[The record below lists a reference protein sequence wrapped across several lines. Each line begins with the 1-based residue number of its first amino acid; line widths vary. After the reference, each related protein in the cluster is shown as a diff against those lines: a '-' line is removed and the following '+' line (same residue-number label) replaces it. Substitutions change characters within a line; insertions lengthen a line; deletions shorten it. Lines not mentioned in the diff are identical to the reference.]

1 MRVAA
6 GWNYADFFCFIF
18 YFVFFA
24 WYVRMQD
31 LAGSREAALGTAQ
44 CSEVLCQQ
52 VGYFDSHD
60 ALYQGKK
67 VRDLLSICMVVILL
81 KTIKFINYYVPSTS
95 LLVNVLAKGR
105 MELITFC
112 FVLFLVLFAFS
123 VAFWLRLGSHLAE
136 FSTILGAMKSVAR
149 ALFGDFDVDELEAQY
164 SPNST
169 TVYIFILFA
178 FVLINIVLSIFLAIL
193 SEAQGDVREE
203 EAQKREAKEE
213 RQRKRKEREEQARVS
228 ARMSAQSEASAG
240 LSEPSL
246 KPKKTFCG
254 HVLQILI
261 DFIYALRRSAE
272 EGLTADDEAAEA
284 PNWIKA
290 LEPAEVQRVLNYQ
303 FVRLKKVH
311 TKMNRQAAKVVKQGP
326 VVDDDDDD
334 EEEMSAPPA
343 RPSASV
349 VPGGPVAQARARGAA
364 RASVRGANVGADVAV
379 MQFAL
384 EAALAKHMGP
394 ISARLSALE
403 ASVAKKSN

>member
-1 MRVAA
+1 MSDSAA
-6 GWNYADFFCFIF
+6 
-18 YFVFFA
+18 
-24 WYVRMQD
+24 
-31 LAGSREAALGTAQ
+31 
-44 CSEVLCQQ
+44 
-52 VGYFDSHD
+52 
-60 ALYQGKK
+60 
-67 VRDLLSICMVVILL
+67 
-81 KTIKFINYYVPSTS
+81 
-95 LLVNVLAKGR
+95 
-105 MELITFC
+105 
-112 FVLFLVLFAFS
+112 
-123 VAFWLRLGSHLAE
+123 
-136 FSTILGAMKSVAR
+136 
-149 ALFGDFDVDELEAQY
+149 
-164 SPNST
+164 
-169 TVYIFILFA
+169 
-178 FVLINIVLSIFLAIL
+178 
-193 SEAQGDVREE
+193 
-203 EAQKREAKEE
+203 
-213 RQRKRKEREEQARVS
+213 
-228 ARMSAQSEASAG
+228 
-240 LSEPSL
+240 SL

-326 VVDDDDDD
+326 VVVDDDDDE

-343 RPSASV
+343 RPLAPV

-364 RASVRGANVGADVAV
+364 RASVRGASVGADAAA